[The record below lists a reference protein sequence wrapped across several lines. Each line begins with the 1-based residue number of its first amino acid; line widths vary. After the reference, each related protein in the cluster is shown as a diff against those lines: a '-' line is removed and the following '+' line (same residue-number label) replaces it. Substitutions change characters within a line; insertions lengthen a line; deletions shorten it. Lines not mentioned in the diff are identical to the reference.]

1 MRDFVYIPCVILAL
15 FASLPVPSRALPDM
29 TEADADV
36 PSFVDDTDFQPAMHP
51 FASTQEP
58 QWFSFGTETVDQN
71 EDAFEPRFAERGAP
85 LKDLV
90 VTLSDLGIK
99 DWQYPMSTVHS
110 VGSPYG
116 PRTKTFSTGTRLFHH
131 GHDIACERGEDIYAV
146 ADGIVSV
153 SVYSPTAG
161 HYVTLSHKGDEH
173 VSIETRYLHLS
184 KRLVRHNREVKAG
197 DLIGRCGNTG
207 QSTGP
212 HLHFEVIVDG
222 KTRAPFRHREKK
234 DLHQCEESLEYVAEY
249 PTSELSESTDEQS
262 RL

>member
-15 FASLPVPSRALPDM
+15 FASLPVPSRALPD
-29 TEADADV
+29 DAVIVDMV
-36 PSFVDDTDFQPAMHP
+36 PDFVNDSDFHPAAHP
-51 FASTQEP
+51 FASMQEP
-58 QWFSFGTETVDQN
+58 QWFSFGTESFEQKEEV
-71 EDAFEPRFAERGAP
+71 FEPRIAERGAA

-90 VTLSDLGIK
+90 VTVADLGIK
-99 DWQYPMSTVHS
+99 NWQYPMRTGRS

-116 PRTKTFSTGTRLFHH
+116 PRTKVFSTGTRLFHH
-131 GHDIACERGEDIYAV
+131 GHDIACIPGEKIYAV
-146 ADGIVSV
+146 ADGVVTV

-161 HYVTLSHKGDEH
+161 HYVSLTHRGDENTL
-173 VSIETRYLHLS
+173 IETRYLHLS
-184 KRLVRHNREVKAG
+184 KRLVRHNKEVKAG
-197 DLIGRCGNTG
+197 DLIGKCGNTG

-222 KTRAPFRHREKK
+222 KTQAPFRHREKK

-249 PTSELSESTDEQS
+249 PTSEINDFTDEQS